1 MNTTDYELGDAKGA
15 IPIEKFVEA
24 QYLEEAKN
32 YAALFTSLTFKGNI
46 TRTNRTPEQQEA
58 DKRAIELLKEL
69 ADCNNPALAYG
80 FMLYNES
87 SITKI
92 YWTKRVGKLRQ
103 DKREFFA
110 LDKYLEWLT
119 EIFAMLNGD
128 HEKFHDP
135 LYYFKPGGNRKG
147 TAVGDYDVM
156 NSFRTHW
163 NMYFLPILAMY
174 LYQEDQKYNDYGVSI
189 DAAMENENGAGNHLE
204 AELAQ
209 KGNMIRS
216 PEEDSDLL
224 EVEAFLKAFTPLKSI
239 RSFIAFSASFL
250 VATATGN
257 LVEVGEA
264 IGIMAAQSIGEPGTQ
279 LTMRTFHTG
288 GVAGGE
294 DITQGLPRVEEL
306 FEARNPKGQS
316 TIATTSGVISN
327 IVEDHG
333 KYKI

>member
-204 AELAQ
+204 AELTQ

-224 EVEAFLKAFTPLKSI
+224 EVEAFLKAFTQSPLCDPIPFK
-239 RSFIAFSASFL
+239 AGTA
-250 VATATGN
+250 ATG
-257 LVEVGEA
+257 VTYRD
-264 IGIMAAQSIGEPGTQ
+264 IMRSIVDGT
-279 LTMRTFHTG
+279 MN
-288 GVAGGE
+288 
-294 DITQGLPRVEEL
+294 
-306 FEARNPKGQS
+306 NP
-316 TIATTSGVISN
+316 TN
-327 IVEDHG
+327 IRA
-333 KYKI
+333 KYKIGLSIQERIMDKIKKVMDRYGVTTQTLADYISEYRTVALDILDGKKATFVSYEA

>member
-1 MNTTDYELGDAKGA
+1 MNTTDYELGNAKGA
-15 IPIEKFVEA
+15 VPIEKFVEA

-58 DKRAIELLKEL
+58 DKRAIGLLKEL
-69 ADCNNPALAYG
+69 AECNNPALAYG

-224 EVEAFLKAFTPLKSI
+224 EVEAFLKAFTQSPLCDPIPFK
-239 RSFIAFSASFL
+239 AGTA
-250 VATATGN
+250 ATG
-257 LVEVGEA
+257 VTYRD
-264 IGIMAAQSIGEPGTQ
+264 IMRSIVDGT
-279 LTMRTFHTG
+279 MN
-288 GVAGGE
+288 
-294 DITQGLPRVEEL
+294 
-306 FEARNPKGQS
+306 NP
-316 TIATTSGVISN
+316 TN
-327 IVEDHG
+327 IRA
-333 KYKI
+333 KYKIGLSIQERIMDKIKKVMDRYGVTTQTLADYISEYRTVALDILDGKKATFVSYEA

>member
-15 IPIEKFVEA
+15 VPIEKFVEA

-224 EVEAFLKAFTPLKSI
+224 EVEAFLKAFTQSPLCDPIPFK
-239 RSFIAFSASFL
+239 AGTA
-250 VATATGN
+250 ATG
-257 LVEVGEA
+257 VTYRD
-264 IGIMAAQSIGEPGTQ
+264 IMRSIVDGT
-279 LTMRTFHTG
+279 MN
-288 GVAGGE
+288 
-294 DITQGLPRVEEL
+294 
-306 FEARNPKGQS
+306 NP
-316 TIATTSGVISN
+316 TN
-327 IVEDHG
+327 IRA
-333 KYKI
+333 KYKIGLSIQERIMDKIKKVMDRYGVTTQTLADYISEYRTVALDILDGKEATFVSYEA

>member
-1 MNTTDYELGDAKGA
+1 MNTTDYELGNAKGA
-15 IPIEKFVEA
+15 VPIEKFVEA

-216 PEEDSDLL
+216 PEEDSNLL
-224 EVEAFLKAFTPLKSI
+224 EVEAFLKAFTQSPLCDPIPFK
-239 RSFIAFSASFL
+239 AGTA
-250 VATATGN
+250 ATG
-257 LVEVGEA
+257 VTYRD
-264 IGIMAAQSIGEPGTQ
+264 IMRSIVDGT
-279 LTMRTFHTG
+279 MN
-288 GVAGGE
+288 
-294 DITQGLPRVEEL
+294 
-306 FEARNPKGQS
+306 NP
-316 TIATTSGVISN
+316 TN
-327 IVEDHG
+327 IRA
-333 KYKI
+333 KYKIGLSIQERIMDKIKKVMDRYGVTTQTLADYISEYRTVALDILDGKRATFVSYEA

>member
-1 MNTTDYELGDAKGA
+1 MNTTDYELGNAKGA
-15 IPIEKFVEA
+15 VPIEKFVEA

-69 ADCNNPALAYG
+69 AECNNPALAYG

-224 EVEAFLKAFTPLKSI
+224 EVEAFLKAFTQSPLCDPIPFK
-239 RSFIAFSASFL
+239 AGTA
-250 VATATGN
+250 ATG
-257 LVEVGEA
+257 VTYRD
-264 IGIMAAQSIGEPGTQ
+264 IMRSIVDGT
-279 LTMRTFHTG
+279 MN
-288 GVAGGE
+288 
-294 DITQGLPRVEEL
+294 
-306 FEARNPKGQS
+306 NP
-316 TIATTSGVISN
+316 TN
-327 IVEDHG
+327 IRA
-333 KYKI
+333 KYKIGLSIQERIMDKIKKVMDRYGVTTQTLADYVSEYRTVALDILDGKKATFVSYEA

>member
-15 IPIEKFVEA
+15 VPIEKFVEA
-24 QYLEEAKN
+24 QYLEEAKQ

-224 EVEAFLKAFTPLKSI
+224 EVEAFLKAFTQSPLCDPIPFK
-239 RSFIAFSASFL
+239 AGTA
-250 VATATGN
+250 ATG
-257 LVEVGEA
+257 VTYRDIVR
-264 IGIMAAQSIGEPGTQ
+264 SIVDGT
-279 LTMRTFHTG
+279 MN
-288 GVAGGE
+288 
-294 DITQGLPRVEEL
+294 
-306 FEARNPKGQS
+306 NP
-316 TIATTSGVISN
+316 TN
-327 IVEDHG
+327 IRA
-333 KYKI
+333 KYKIGLSIQERIMDKIKKVMDRYGVTTQTLADYISEYRTVALDILDGKKATFVSYEA

>member
-15 IPIEKFVEA
+15 VPIEKFVEA
-24 QYLEEAKN
+24 QYLEEAKQ

-69 ADCNNPALAYG
+69 ANCNNPALAYG

-224 EVEAFLKAFTPLKSI
+224 EVEAFLKAFTQSPLCDPIPFK
-239 RSFIAFSASFL
+239 AGTA
-250 VATATGN
+250 ATG
-257 LVEVGEA
+257 VTYRD
-264 IGIMAAQSIGEPGTQ
+264 IMRSIVDGT
-279 LTMRTFHTG
+279 MN
-288 GVAGGE
+288 
-294 DITQGLPRVEEL
+294 
-306 FEARNPKGQS
+306 NP
-316 TIATTSGVISN
+316 TN
-327 IVEDHG
+327 IRA
-333 KYKI
+333 KYKIGLSIQERIMDKIKKVMDRYGVTTQTLADYISEYRTVALDILDGKKATFVSYEA

>member
-15 IPIEKFVEA
+15 VPIEKFVEA
-24 QYLEEAKN
+24 QYLEEAKQ

-69 ADCNNPALAYG
+69 ADCNSPALAYG

-224 EVEAFLKAFTPLKSI
+224 EVEAFLKAFTQSPLCDPIPFK
-239 RSFIAFSASFL
+239 AGTA
-250 VATATGN
+250 ATG
-257 LVEVGEA
+257 VTYRD
-264 IGIMAAQSIGEPGTQ
+264 IMRSIVDGT
-279 LTMRTFHTG
+279 MN
-288 GVAGGE
+288 
-294 DITQGLPRVEEL
+294 
-306 FEARNPKGQS
+306 NP
-316 TIATTSGVISN
+316 TN
-327 IVEDHG
+327 IRA
-333 KYKI
+333 KYKIGLSIQERIMDKIKKVMDRYGVTTQTLADYISEYRTVALDILDGKKATFVSYEA

>member
-69 ADCNNPALAYG
+69 AECNNPALAYG

-224 EVEAFLKAFTPLKSI
+224 EVEAFLKAFTQSPLCDPIPFK
-239 RSFIAFSASFL
+239 AGTA
-250 VATATGN
+250 ATG
-257 LVEVGEA
+257 VTYRD
-264 IGIMAAQSIGEPGTQ
+264 IMRSIVDGT
-279 LTMRTFHTG
+279 MN
-288 GVAGGE
+288 
-294 DITQGLPRVEEL
+294 
-306 FEARNPKGQS
+306 NP
-316 TIATTSGVISN
+316 TN
-327 IVEDHG
+327 IRA
-333 KYKI
+333 KYKIGLSIQERIMDKIKKVMDRYGVTTQTLADYISEYRTVALDILDGKKATFVSYEA

>member
-1 MNTTDYELGDAKGA
+1 M
-15 IPIEKFVEA
+15 
-24 QYLEEAKN
+24 
-32 YAALFTSLTFKGNI
+32 TFKGNI

-224 EVEAFLKAFTPLKSI
+224 EVEAFLKAFTQSPLCDPIPFK
-239 RSFIAFSASFL
+239 AGTA
-250 VATATGN
+250 ATG
-257 LVEVGEA
+257 VTYRDIVR
-264 IGIMAAQSIGEPGTQ
+264 SIVDGT
-279 LTMRTFHTG
+279 MN
-288 GVAGGE
+288 
-294 DITQGLPRVEEL
+294 
-306 FEARNPKGQS
+306 NP
-316 TIATTSGVISN
+316 TN
-327 IVEDHG
+327 IRA
-333 KYKI
+333 KYKIGLSIQERIMDKIKKVMDRYGVTTQTLADYISEYRTVALDILDGKKATFVSYEA

>member
-1 MNTTDYELGDAKGA
+1 MNTTDYELGDAQGA
-15 IPIEKFVEA
+15 VPIEKFVET
-24 QYLEEAKN
+24 QYLADAKQ
-32 YAALFTSLTFKGNI
+32 YAALFAALTFKGNI
-46 TRTNRTPEQQEA
+46 TRANRTPEQQEA
-58 DKRAIELLKEL
+58 DKRAIDLLNEL
-69 ADCNNPALAYG
+69 AECNNPALAYG

-135 LYYFKPGGNRKG
+135 LYYFKPGGKSRKG
-147 TAVGDYDVM
+147 AAVGDYDVM

-174 LYQEDQKYNDYGVSI
+174 LYAEDQKYNDYGVSI

-204 AELAQ
+204 AEIAE

-216 PEEDSDLL
+216 PEEDSEFF
-224 EVEAFLKAFTPLKSI
+224 EVETFLKAFTQPPLSDPIPFK
-239 RSFIAFSASFL
+239 AGTA
-250 VATATGN
+250 ATG
-257 LVEVGEA
+257 VTYRD
-264 IGIMAAQSIGEPGTQ
+264 IMRSIVDGT
-279 LTMRTFHTG
+279 MN
-288 GVAGGE
+288 
-294 DITQGLPRVEEL
+294 
-306 FEARNPKGQS
+306 NP
-316 TIATTSGVISN
+316 TN
-327 IVEDHG
+327 IRA
-333 KYKI
+333 KYKIGLSIQERIMDKIKKVMDRYGVTTQTLAEYISEYRTVALDIIDGKNATFASYDA

>member
-15 IPIEKFVEA
+15 VPIEKFVEA

-69 ADCNNPALAYG
+69 AECNNPALAYG

-216 PEEDSDLL
+216 PEEDSNLL
-224 EVEAFLKAFTPLKSI
+224 EVEAFLKAFTQSPLCDPIPFK
-239 RSFIAFSASFL
+239 AGTA
-250 VATATGN
+250 ATG
-257 LVEVGEA
+257 VTYRD
-264 IGIMAAQSIGEPGTQ
+264 IMRSIVDGT
-279 LTMRTFHTG
+279 MN
-288 GVAGGE
+288 
-294 DITQGLPRVEEL
+294 
-306 FEARNPKGQS
+306 NP
-316 TIATTSGVISN
+316 TN
-327 IVEDHG
+327 IRA
-333 KYKI
+333 KYKIGLSIQERIMDKIKKVMDRYGVTTQTLADYISEYRTVALDILDGKKATFVSYEA

>member
-15 IPIEKFVEA
+15 VPIEKFVEA

-224 EVEAFLKAFTPLKSI
+224 EVEAFLKAFTQSPLCDPIPFK
-239 RSFIAFSASFL
+239 AGTA
-250 VATATGN
+250 ATG
-257 LVEVGEA
+257 VTYRDIVR
-264 IGIMAAQSIGEPGTQ
+264 SIVDGT
-279 LTMRTFHTG
+279 MN
-288 GVAGGE
+288 
-294 DITQGLPRVEEL
+294 
-306 FEARNPKGQS
+306 NP
-316 TIATTSGVISN
+316 TN
-327 IVEDHG
+327 IRA
-333 KYKI
+333 KYKIGLSIQERIMDKIKKVMDRYGVTTQTLADYISEYRTVALDILDGKKATFVSYEA

>member
-1 MNTTDYELGDAKGA
+1 MNTTDYELGNAKGA
-15 IPIEKFVEA
+15 VPIEKFVEA

-69 ADCNNPALAYG
+69 AECNNPALAYG

-224 EVEAFLKAFTPLKSI
+224 EVEAFLKAFTQSPLCDPIPFK
-239 RSFIAFSASFL
+239 AGTA
-250 VATATGN
+250 ATG
-257 LVEVGEA
+257 VTYRD
-264 IGIMAAQSIGEPGTQ
+264 IMRSIVDGT
-279 LTMRTFHTG
+279 MN
-288 GVAGGE
+288 
-294 DITQGLPRVEEL
+294 
-306 FEARNPKGQS
+306 NP
-316 TIATTSGVISN
+316 TN
-327 IVEDHG
+327 IRA
-333 KYKI
+333 KYKIGLSIQERIMDKIKKVMDRYGVTTQTLADYISEYRTVALDILDGKKATLVSYEA

>member
-15 IPIEKFVEA
+15 VPIEKFVEA

-174 LYQEDQKYNDYGVSI
+174 LYREDQKYNDYGVSI

-224 EVEAFLKAFTPLKSI
+224 EVEAFLKAFTQSPLCDPIPFK
-239 RSFIAFSASFL
+239 AGTA
-250 VATATGN
+250 ATG
-257 LVEVGEA
+257 VTYRD
-264 IGIMAAQSIGEPGTQ
+264 IMRSIVDGT
-279 LTMRTFHTG
+279 MN
-288 GVAGGE
+288 
-294 DITQGLPRVEEL
+294 
-306 FEARNPKGQS
+306 NP
-316 TIATTSGVISN
+316 TN
-327 IVEDHG
+327 IRA
-333 KYKI
+333 KYKIGLSIQERIMDKIKKVMDRYGVTTQTLADYISEYRTVALDILDGKKTTFVSYEA

>member
-15 IPIEKFVEA
+15 VPIEKFVEA

-69 ADCNNPALAYG
+69 ANCNNPALAYG

-163 NMYFLPILAMY
+163 NMYFLPILAMH

-204 AELAQ
+204 AELTQ

-224 EVEAFLKAFTPLKSI
+224 EVEAFLKAFTQSPLCDPIPFK
-239 RSFIAFSASFL
+239 AGTA
-250 VATATGN
+250 ATG
-257 LVEVGEA
+257 VTYRD
-264 IGIMAAQSIGEPGTQ
+264 IMRSIVDGT
-279 LTMRTFHTG
+279 MN
-288 GVAGGE
+288 
-294 DITQGLPRVEEL
+294 
-306 FEARNPKGQS
+306 NP
-316 TIATTSGVISN
+316 TN
-327 IVEDHG
+327 IRA
-333 KYKI
+333 KYKIGLSIQERIMDKIKKVMDRYGVTTQTLADYISEYRTVALDILDGKKATFVSYEA

>member
-15 IPIEKFVEA
+15 VPIEKFVEA

-224 EVEAFLKAFTPLKSI
+224 EVEAFLKAFTQSPLCDPIPFK
-239 RSFIAFSASFL
+239 AGTA
-250 VATATGN
+250 ATG
-257 LVEVGEA
+257 VTYRD
-264 IGIMAAQSIGEPGTQ
+264 IMRSIVDGT
-279 LTMRTFHTG
+279 MN
-288 GVAGGE
+288 
-294 DITQGLPRVEEL
+294 
-306 FEARNPKGQS
+306 NP
-316 TIATTSGVISN
+316 TN
-327 IVEDHG
+327 IRA
-333 KYKI
+333 KYKIGLSIQERIMDKIKKVMDRYGVTTQTLADYISEYRTVALDILDGKKATFVSYEA

>member
-1 MNTTDYELGDAKGA
+1 MNTTDYELGNAKGA
-15 IPIEKFVEA
+15 VPIEKFVEA

-224 EVEAFLKAFTPLKSI
+224 EVEAFLKAFTQSPLCDPIPFK
-239 RSFIAFSASFL
+239 AGTA
-250 VATATGN
+250 ATG
-257 LVEVGEA
+257 VTYRD
-264 IGIMAAQSIGEPGTQ
+264 IMRSIVDGT
-279 LTMRTFHTG
+279 MN
-288 GVAGGE
+288 
-294 DITQGLPRVEEL
+294 
-306 FEARNPKGQS
+306 NP
-316 TIATTSGVISN
+316 TN
-327 IVEDHG
+327 IRA
-333 KYKI
+333 KYKIGLSIQERIMDKIKKVMDRYGVTTQTLADYISEYRTVALDILDGKKATFVSYEA

>member
-1 MNTTDYELGDAKGA
+1 MNTTDYELGDAQGA
-15 IPIEKFVEA
+15 VPIEKFVEA
-24 QYLEEAKN
+24 QYLEEAKQ
-32 YAALFTSLTFKGNI
+32 YAALFASLTFKGNI

-69 ADCNNPALAYG
+69 AECNNPALAYG

-204 AELAQ
+204 AEIAQ

-216 PEEDSDLL
+216 PEEDSDFF
-224 EVEAFLKAFTPLKSI
+224 EVESFLKAFTQPPLCDPIPFK
-239 RSFIAFSASFL
+239 AGTA
-250 VATATGN
+250 ATG
-257 LVEVGEA
+257 VTYRD
-264 IGIMAAQSIGEPGTQ
+264 IMRSIVDGT
-279 LTMRTFHTG
+279 MN
-288 GVAGGE
+288 
-294 DITQGLPRVEEL
+294 
-306 FEARNPKGQS
+306 NP
-316 TIATTSGVISN
+316 TN
-327 IVEDHG
+327 IRA
-333 KYKI
+333 KYKIGLSIQERIMDKIKKVMDRYGVTTQTLAEYISEYRTVALDILDGKKATFASYEA

>member
-15 IPIEKFVEA
+15 VPIEKFVKA

-46 TRTNRTPEQQEA
+46 TRANRTPEQQEA

-110 LDKYLEWLT
+110 LDKYLDWLK

-224 EVEAFLKAFTPLKSI
+224 EVEAFLKAFTQSPLCDPIPFK
-239 RSFIAFSASFL
+239 AGTA
-250 VATATGN
+250 ATG
-257 LVEVGEA
+257 VTYRD
-264 IGIMAAQSIGEPGTQ
+264 IMRSIVDGT
-279 LTMRTFHTG
+279 MN
-288 GVAGGE
+288 
-294 DITQGLPRVEEL
+294 
-306 FEARNPKGQS
+306 NP
-316 TIATTSGVISN
+316 TN
-327 IVEDHG
+327 IRA
-333 KYKI
+333 KYKIGLSIQERIMDKIKKVMDRYGVTTQTLADYISEYRTVALDILDGKKATFVSYEA

>member
-1 MNTTDYELGDAKGA
+1 MNTTDYELGNAKGA
-15 IPIEKFVEA
+15 VPIEKFVEA

-216 PEEDSDLL
+216 PEEDSNLL
-224 EVEAFLKAFTPLKSI
+224 EVEAFLKAFTQSPLCDPIPFK
-239 RSFIAFSASFL
+239 AGTA
-250 VATATGN
+250 ATG
-257 LVEVGEA
+257 VTYRD
-264 IGIMAAQSIGEPGTQ
+264 IMRSIVDGT
-279 LTMRTFHTG
+279 MN
-288 GVAGGE
+288 
-294 DITQGLPRVEEL
+294 
-306 FEARNPKGQS
+306 NP
-316 TIATTSGVISN
+316 TN
-327 IVEDHG
+327 IRA
-333 KYKI
+333 KYKIGLSIQERIMDKIKKVMDRYGVTTQTLADYISEYRTVALDILDGKTATFVSYEA

>member
-224 EVEAFLKAFTPLKSI
+224 EVEAFLKAFTQSPLCDPIPFK
-239 RSFIAFSASFL
+239 AGTA
-250 VATATGN
+250 ATG
-257 LVEVGEA
+257 VTYRD
-264 IGIMAAQSIGEPGTQ
+264 IMRSIVDGT
-279 LTMRTFHTG
+279 MN
-288 GVAGGE
+288 
-294 DITQGLPRVEEL
+294 
-306 FEARNPKGQS
+306 NP
-316 TIATTSGVISN
+316 TN
-327 IVEDHG
+327 IRA
-333 KYKI
+333 KYKIGLSIQERIMDKIKKVMNRYGVTTQTLADYISEYRTVALDILDGKKATFVSYEA

>member
-15 IPIEKFVEA
+15 VPIEKFVEA

-174 LYQEDQKYNDYGVSI
+174 FYQEDQKYNDYGVSI

-224 EVEAFLKAFTPLKSI
+224 EVEAFLKAFTQSPLCDPIPFK
-239 RSFIAFSASFL
+239 AGTA
-250 VATATGN
+250 ATG
-257 LVEVGEA
+257 VTYRDIVR
-264 IGIMAAQSIGEPGTQ
+264 SIVDGT
-279 LTMRTFHTG
+279 MN
-288 GVAGGE
+288 
-294 DITQGLPRVEEL
+294 
-306 FEARNPKGQS
+306 NP
-316 TIATTSGVISN
+316 TN
-327 IVEDHG
+327 IRA
-333 KYKI
+333 KYKIGLSIQERIMDKIKKVMDRYGVTTQTLADYISEYRTVALDILDGKKATFVSYEA

>member
-15 IPIEKFVEA
+15 VPIEKFVEA

-32 YAALFTSLTFKGNI
+32 YAALFTSLTVKGNI

-224 EVEAFLKAFTPLKSI
+224 EVEAFLKAFTQSPLCDPIPFK
-239 RSFIAFSASFL
+239 AGTA
-250 VATATGN
+250 ATG
-257 LVEVGEA
+257 VTYRD
-264 IGIMAAQSIGEPGTQ
+264 IMRSIVDGT
-279 LTMRTFHTG
+279 MN
-288 GVAGGE
+288 
-294 DITQGLPRVEEL
+294 
-306 FEARNPKGQS
+306 NP
-316 TIATTSGVISN
+316 TN
-327 IVEDHG
+327 IRA
-333 KYKI
+333 KYKIGLSIQERIMDKIKKVMDRYGVTTQTLADYISEYRTVALDILDGKKATFVSYEA

>member
-224 EVEAFLKAFTPLKSI
+224 EVEAFLKAFTQSPLCDPIPFK
-239 RSFIAFSASFL
+239 AGTA
-250 VATATGN
+250 ATG
-257 LVEVGEA
+257 VTYRD
-264 IGIMAAQSIGEPGTQ
+264 IMRSIVDGT
-279 LTMRTFHTG
+279 MN
-288 GVAGGE
+288 
-294 DITQGLPRVEEL
+294 
-306 FEARNPKGQS
+306 NP
-316 TIATTSGVISN
+316 TN
-327 IVEDHG
+327 IRA
-333 KYKI
+333 KYKIGLSIQERIMDKIKKVMDRYGVTTQTLADYISEYRTVALDILDGKKATFVSYEA

>member
-1 MNTTDYELGDAKGA
+1 MNTTDYELGNAKGA
-15 IPIEKFVEA
+15 VPIEKFVEA

-32 YAALFTSLTFKGNI
+32 YADLFTSLTFKGNI

-69 ADCNNPALAYG
+69 AECNNPALAYG

-216 PEEDSDLL
+216 PEEDSNLL
-224 EVEAFLKAFTPLKSI
+224 EVEAFLKAFTQSPLCDPIPFK
-239 RSFIAFSASFL
+239 AGTA
-250 VATATGN
+250 ATG
-257 LVEVGEA
+257 VTYRD
-264 IGIMAAQSIGEPGTQ
+264 IMRSIVDGT
-279 LTMRTFHTG
+279 MN
-288 GVAGGE
+288 
-294 DITQGLPRVEEL
+294 
-306 FEARNPKGQS
+306 NP
-316 TIATTSGVISN
+316 TN
-327 IVEDHG
+327 IRA
-333 KYKI
+333 KYKIGLSIQERIMDKIKKVMDRYGVTTQTLADYISEYRTVALDILDGKRATFVSYEA

>member
-15 IPIEKFVEA
+15 VPIEKFVEA

-58 DKRAIELLKEL
+58 DKRAIDLLKEL

-110 LDKYLEWLT
+110 LDKYLKWLT

-224 EVEAFLKAFTPLKSI
+224 EVEAFLKAFTQSPLCDPIPFK
-239 RSFIAFSASFL
+239 AGTA
-250 VATATGN
+250 ATG
-257 LVEVGEA
+257 VTYRD
-264 IGIMAAQSIGEPGTQ
+264 IMRSIVDGT
-279 LTMRTFHTG
+279 MN
-288 GVAGGE
+288 
-294 DITQGLPRVEEL
+294 
-306 FEARNPKGQS
+306 NP
-316 TIATTSGVISN
+316 TN
-327 IVEDHG
+327 IRA
-333 KYKI
+333 KYKIGLSIQERIMDKIKKVMDRYGVTTQTLADYISEYRTVALDILDGKKATFVSYEA

>member
-1 MNTTDYELGDAKGA
+1 MNTTDYELGNAKGA
-15 IPIEKFVEA
+15 VPIEKFVEA

-147 TAVGDYDVM
+147 TAVGDYDVI

-224 EVEAFLKAFTPLKSI
+224 EVEAFLKAFTQSPLCDPIPFK
-239 RSFIAFSASFL
+239 AGTA
-250 VATATGN
+250 ATG
-257 LVEVGEA
+257 VTYRD
-264 IGIMAAQSIGEPGTQ
+264 IMRSIVDGT
-279 LTMRTFHTG
+279 MN
-288 GVAGGE
+288 
-294 DITQGLPRVEEL
+294 
-306 FEARNPKGQS
+306 NP
-316 TIATTSGVISN
+316 TN
-327 IVEDHG
+327 IRA
-333 KYKI
+333 KYKIGLSIQERIMDKIKKVMDRYGVTTQTLADYISEYRTVALDIIDGKTATFVSYEA

>member
-15 IPIEKFVEA
+15 VPIEKFVEA

-224 EVEAFLKAFTPLKSI
+224 EVEAFLKAFTQSPLCDPIPFK
-239 RSFIAFSASFL
+239 AGTA
-250 VATATGN
+250 ATG
-257 LVEVGEA
+257 VTYRD
-264 IGIMAAQSIGEPGTQ
+264 IMRSIVDGT
-279 LTMRTFHTG
+279 MN
-288 GVAGGE
+288 
-294 DITQGLPRVEEL
+294 
-306 FEARNPKGQS
+306 NP
-316 TIATTSGVISN
+316 TN
-327 IVEDHG
+327 IRA
-333 KYKI
+333 KYKIGLSIQERIMDKIKKVMDRYGVTTQTLANYISEYRTVALDILDGKKATFVSYEA

>member
-1 MNTTDYELGDAKGA
+1 MNTTDYELGNAKGA
-15 IPIEKFVEA
+15 VPIEKFVEA

-69 ADCNNPALAYG
+69 AECNNPALAYG

-224 EVEAFLKAFTPLKSI
+224 EVETFLKAFTQSPLCDPIPFK
-239 RSFIAFSASFL
+239 AGTA
-250 VATATGN
+250 ATG
-257 LVEVGEA
+257 VTYRD
-264 IGIMAAQSIGEPGTQ
+264 IMRSIVDGT
-279 LTMRTFHTG
+279 MN
-288 GVAGGE
+288 
-294 DITQGLPRVEEL
+294 
-306 FEARNPKGQS
+306 NP
-316 TIATTSGVISN
+316 TN
-327 IVEDHG
+327 IRA
-333 KYKI
+333 KYKIGLSIQERIMDKIKKVMDRYGVTTQTLANYISEYRTVALDILDGKKATFVSYEA

>member
-15 IPIEKFVEA
+15 VPIEKFVEA

-58 DKRAIELLKEL
+58 DKRAIALLKEL

-224 EVEAFLKAFTPLKSI
+224 EVEAFLKAFTQSPLCDPIPFK
-239 RSFIAFSASFL
+239 AGTA
-250 VATATGN
+250 ATG
-257 LVEVGEA
+257 VTYRD
-264 IGIMAAQSIGEPGTQ
+264 IMRSIVDGT
-279 LTMRTFHTG
+279 MN
-288 GVAGGE
+288 
-294 DITQGLPRVEEL
+294 
-306 FEARNPKGQS
+306 NP
-316 TIATTSGVISN
+316 TN
-327 IVEDHG
+327 IRA
-333 KYKI
+333 KYKIGLSIQERIMDKIKKVMDRYGVTTQTLADYISEYRTVALDILDGKKATFVSYEA

>member
-15 IPIEKFVEA
+15 VPIEKFVDT

-128 HEKFHDP
+128 HKKFHDP

-174 LYQEDQKYNDYGVSI
+174 LYQKDQKYSDYGVSI

-224 EVEAFLKAFTPLKSI
+224 EVEAFLKAFTQSPLCDPIPFK
-239 RSFIAFSASFL
+239 AGTA
-250 VATATGN
+250 ATG
-257 LVEVGEA
+257 VTYRD
-264 IGIMAAQSIGEPGTQ
+264 IMRSIVDGT
-279 LTMRTFHTG
+279 MN
-288 GVAGGE
+288 
-294 DITQGLPRVEEL
+294 
-306 FEARNPKGQS
+306 NP
-316 TIATTSGVISN
+316 TN
-327 IVEDHG
+327 IRA
-333 KYKI
+333 KYKIGLSIQERIMDKIKKVMDRYGVTTQTLADYISEYRTVALDILDGKKATFVSYEA

>member
-15 IPIEKFVEA
+15 VPIEKFVEA

-69 ADCNNPALAYG
+69 AECNNPALAYG

-224 EVEAFLKAFTPLKSI
+224 EVEAFLKAFTQSPLCDPIPFK
-239 RSFIAFSASFL
+239 AGTA
-250 VATATGN
+250 ATG
-257 LVEVGEA
+257 VTYRDIVR
-264 IGIMAAQSIGEPGTQ
+264 SIVDGT
-279 LTMRTFHTG
+279 MN
-288 GVAGGE
+288 
-294 DITQGLPRVEEL
+294 
-306 FEARNPKGQS
+306 NP
-316 TIATTSGVISN
+316 TN
-327 IVEDHG
+327 IRA
-333 KYKI
+333 KYKIGLSIQERIMDKIKKVMDRYGVTTQTLADYISEYRTVALDILDGKKATFVSYEA

>member
-1 MNTTDYELGDAKGA
+1 MNTTDYELGNAKGA
-15 IPIEKFVEA
+15 VPIEKFVEA
-24 QYLEEAKN
+24 QYLEEAKK

-92 YWTKRVGKLRQ
+92 YWTKRVGKLRR
-103 DKREFFA
+103 DKRDFFA

-216 PEEDSDLL
+216 PEEDSNLL
-224 EVEAFLKAFTPLKSI
+224 EVEAFLKAFTQSPLCDPIPFKAGTAATGVTYRDII
-239 RSFIAFSASFL
+239 RSI
-250 VATATGN
+250 VD
-257 LVEVGEA
+257 
-264 IGIMAAQSIGEPGTQ
+264 GT
-279 LTMRTFHTG
+279 MN
-288 GVAGGE
+288 
-294 DITQGLPRVEEL
+294 
-306 FEARNPKGQS
+306 NP
-316 TIATTSGVISN
+316 TN
-327 IVEDHG
+327 IRA
-333 KYKI
+333 KYKIGLSIQERIMDKIKKVMDRYGVTTQTLADYISEYRTVALDILDGKVATFVSYEA

>member
-1 MNTTDYELGDAKGA
+1 MNTTDYELGNAKGA
-15 IPIEKFVEA
+15 VPIEKFVEA

-69 ADCNNPALAYG
+69 AECNNPALAYG

-224 EVEAFLKAFTPLKSI
+224 EVEAFLKAFTQSPLCDPIPFK
-239 RSFIAFSASFL
+239 AGTA
-250 VATATGN
+250 ATG
-257 LVEVGEA
+257 VTYRD
-264 IGIMAAQSIGEPGTQ
+264 IMRSIVDGT
-279 LTMRTFHTG
+279 MN
-288 GVAGGE
+288 
-294 DITQGLPRVEEL
+294 
-306 FEARNPKGQS
+306 NP
-316 TIATTSGVISN
+316 TN
-327 IVEDHG
+327 IRA
-333 KYKI
+333 KYKIGLSIQERIMDKIKKVMDRYGVTTQTLADYISEYRTVALDILDGKKATFVSYEA

>member
-15 IPIEKFVEA
+15 VPIEKFVEA

-58 DKRAIELLKEL
+58 DKRAIDLLKEL

-224 EVEAFLKAFTPLKSI
+224 EVEAFLKAFTQSPLCDPIPFK
-239 RSFIAFSASFL
+239 AGTA
-250 VATATGN
+250 ATG
-257 LVEVGEA
+257 VTYRD
-264 IGIMAAQSIGEPGTQ
+264 IMRSIVDGT
-279 LTMRTFHTG
+279 MN
-288 GVAGGE
+288 
-294 DITQGLPRVEEL
+294 
-306 FEARNPKGQS
+306 NP
-316 TIATTSGVISN
+316 TN
-327 IVEDHG
+327 IRA
-333 KYKI
+333 KYKIGLSIQERIMDKIKKVMDRYGVTTQTLADYISEYRTVALDILDGKKATFVSYEA

>member
-1 MNTTDYELGDAKGA
+1 MNTTDYELGNAKGA
-15 IPIEKFVEA
+15 VPIEKFVEA

-69 ADCNNPALAYG
+69 AECNNPALAYG

-224 EVEAFLKAFTPLKSI
+224 EVEAFLKAFTQSPLCDPIPFK
-239 RSFIAFSASFL
+239 AGTA
-250 VATATGN
+250 ATG
-257 LVEVGEA
+257 VTYRD
-264 IGIMAAQSIGEPGTQ
+264 IMRSIVDGT
-279 LTMRTFHTG
+279 MN
-288 GVAGGE
+288 
-294 DITQGLPRVEEL
+294 
-306 FEARNPKGQS
+306 NP
-316 TIATTSGVISN
+316 TN
-327 IVEDHG
+327 IRA
-333 KYKI
+333 KYKIGLSIQERIMDKIKKVMDRYGVTTQTLADYISEYRTVALDILDGKTATFVSYEA